1 MGSSSIALD
10 GLEPTGSTA
19 TTSPVAAACP
29 APALWPNLLSPAGV
43 ALPSLPALT
52 NVSFVLQCNVRQL
65 ANNCAALSYPII
77 SAMTAHTAHPVAPGT
92 GFTLKVA
99 LRCDAPVPLQAEF
112 DCAPGELVA
121 LVGPSG
127 SGKTTLLRAIAG
139 LYTSSSLQGSVQ
151 LLRGD
156 AVGSSSG
163 ASSTSS
169 VGVEVGAGDG
179 LDAGPGEGA
188 EPDTARNCG
197 RESSRE
203 VWFDSA
209 RRVHLPPQQRR
220 VGLVFQQYAL
230 FPHLCARDN
239 IAVCADKTWTW
250 AQKYVQAIV
259 LLQRMGLADLAQR
272 LPHQLSG
279 GQQQRV
285 ALARAL
291 VRLLPLYPA
300 TDMTQATP
308 QPANSLA
315 NPLPGV
321 LLLDE
326 PFSAVDAPMRQVL
339 YRELAHLH
347 ASLQLPIV
355 LVTHDL
361 AEARRLA
368 DRVVIVDAG
377 TTLQSGP
384 PERVLRSPRNARVA
398 QLVGIHNHFA
408 GQFFKAP
415 VPSTYLPKP
424 LEGYG
429 HLQWGTHRLQVADK
443 SKIDNNTAVTWVLA
457 GDAVQILPR
466 QPTATDGSSPAA
478 DNFVPCTLTEMLP
491 LGEICVCRLA
501 VPGAPVADAVTLNLS
516 TAVLRGFGAQV
527 GSAMVLHIPP
537 QAVHIMPVRGEGA

>member
-1 MGSSSIALD
+1 
-10 GLEPTGSTA
+10 
-19 TTSPVAAACP
+19 
-29 APALWPNLLSPAGV
+29 
-43 ALPSLPALT
+43 
-52 NVSFVLQCNVRQL
+52 
-65 ANNCAALSYPII
+65 
-77 SAMTAHTAHPVAPGT
+77 MTAHTAHPVAPRT

-99 LRCDAPVPLQAEF
+99 LRCAAPVPLHAEF

-139 LYTSSSLQGSVQ
+139 LYTSPSLQGSVQ
-151 LLRGD
+151 LLQGG
-156 AVGSSSG
+156 AVSSSSG
-163 ASSTSS
+163 PSSTTSI
-169 VGVEVGAGDG
+169 GAEVGAGAGRDSG
-179 LDAGPGEGA
+179 L
-188 EPDTARNCG
+188 
-197 RESSRE
+197 E

-209 RRVHLPPQQRR
+209 RRIHLPPQQRR

-239 IAVCADKTWTW
+239 IAVCADNTWTW
-250 AQKYVQAIV
+250 AQKYVQAMV

-300 TDMTQATP
+300 ADMTQATP
-308 QPANSLA
+308 QPDNSLA
-315 NPLPGV
+315 KPLPGV

-339 YRELAHLH
+339 YRELAQLH

-415 VPSTYLPKP
+415 VPNIYLPKH

-429 HLQWGTHRLQVADK
+429 HLQWGTHQLQVADK
-443 SKIDNNTAVTWVLA
+443 SKIDDNTAVTWVLA
-457 GDAVQILPR
+457 GDAVQILPA
-466 QPTATDGSSPAA
+466 QPTATDGCSPVA

-491 LGEICVCRLA
+491 LGEICVCKLA
-501 VPGAPVADAVTLNLS
+501 VPGAPAADAVTLNLS

-527 GSAMVLHIPP
+527 GSTLVLHIPP